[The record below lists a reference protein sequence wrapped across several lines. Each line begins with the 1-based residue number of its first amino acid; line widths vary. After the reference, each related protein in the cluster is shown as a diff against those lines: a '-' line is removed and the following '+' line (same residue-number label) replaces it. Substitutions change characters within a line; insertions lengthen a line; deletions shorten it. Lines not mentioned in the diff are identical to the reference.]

1 MSLRLVPPL
10 PAGTPDDPG
19 LTGPGSVTWRVSR
32 ERVVPLGGL
41 SALLLQ
47 LAHPLVAAGVA
58 EHSSFRADPTKRLML
73 TLEMLLVTT
82 FGDIRQVDEMTGRIA
97 NIHRVVNGSLQQDV
111 GEWHRGA
118 HYSATSP
125 ELCLWVYA
133 TIIETTLNS
142 YSTFVRPLDMNERAE
157 LYRES
162 ERFGQL
168 YGVGQDIRP
177 VSYQEFRDYY
187 ARMLSRLT
195 AGDQARLLARMILRA
210 RLRGFPIPPWGYLL
224 AAGAAARAAE
234 GAVRLA
240 LVRGPASAVVDVH
253 ADRPRRDGPAGSGPA
268 PVLGPLSRGHG
279 ALPSRRRPERRSPE
293 ADVRLVQVHVIR

>member
-1 MSLRLVPPL
+1 VMSLRLVPPL

-19 LTGPGSVTWRVSR
+19 LTGPGSVTWRVSC

-82 FGDIRQVDEMTGRIA
+82 FGDIGQAEEMTRRIA
-97 NIHRVVNGSLQQDV
+97 SIHRVVNGSLQQDV

-125 ELCLWVYA
+125 ELRLWVYA

-142 YSTFVRPLDMNERAE
+142 YSTFVRPLDMN
-157 LYRES
+157 
-162 ERFGQL
+162 
-168 YGVGQDIRP
+168 
-177 VSYQEFRDYY
+177 
-187 ARMLSRLT
+187 
-195 AGDQARLLARMILRA
+195 
-210 RLRGFPIPPWGYLL
+210 
-224 AAGAAARAAE
+224 
-234 GAVRLA
+234 
-240 LVRGPASAVVDVH
+240 
-253 ADRPRRDGPAGSGPA
+253 
-268 PVLGPLSRGHG
+268 
-279 ALPSRRRPERRSPE
+279 
-293 ADVRLVQVHVIR
+293 